1 VSTLRLPFYRPAGLA
16 LYRSLVE
23 CAYGAAEGASR
34 GSSSDSCLSMQASA
48 DLEERLLG
56 LRLSV
61 TPPLSEHT
69 ELLLSPDELWWS
81 LMSSDCLP
89 HQVTPLSE
97 HTHLLLSLQ
106 CCFGLWVLSLRP
118 DAYGAQYGAPTDEE
132 TQLRLTRALRAIAK
146 RLHAYLRAKHEAEQ
160 ARTLEPA
167 GS

>member
-1 VSTLRLPFYRPAGLA
+1 
-16 LYRSLVE
+16 
-23 CAYGAAEGASR
+23 
-34 GSSSDSCLSMQASA
+34 
-48 DLEERLLG
+48 
-56 LRLSV
+56 
-61 TPPLSEHT
+61 
-69 ELLLSPDELWWS
+69 
-81 LMSSDCLP
+81 MSSDCLP

-106 CCFGLWVLSLRP
+106 CCFGRWMLSLRP
-118 DAYGAQYGAPTDEE
+118 DAYGAQYGAQCGAPTDEE